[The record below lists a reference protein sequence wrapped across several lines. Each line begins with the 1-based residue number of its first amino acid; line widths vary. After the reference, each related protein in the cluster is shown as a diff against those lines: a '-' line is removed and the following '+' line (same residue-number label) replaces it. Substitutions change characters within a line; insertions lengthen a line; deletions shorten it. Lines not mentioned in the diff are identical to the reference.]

1 MDESF
6 GDGVEDIGVDRLD
19 VSVEAVEASVVD
31 EYDVDE
37 MFDDSVDDKVVSVVD
52 DCVDVVEPS
61 VVEEIGGTVDVVKSS
76 VVEETVGTVDV
87 WVDVVGMSVVVVSP
101 STGHVGKLLTST
113 DGTVSAEAPQD
124 KVMSPVGLDPK
135 KTDSNFLH

>member
-6 GDGVEDIGVDRLD
+6 DDWVEDIGVDGLV
-19 VSVEAVEASVVD
+19 VSVEAVGASVVD

-37 MFDDSVDDKVVSVVD
+37 MFDDSVDDKDVSVF
-52 DCVDVVEPS
+52 DVVEPS
-61 VVEEIGGTVDVVKSS
+61 VVEEIGGTVDVVEPS

-113 DGTVSAEAPQD
+113 DGTVRAEAPQD

-135 KTDSNFLH
+135 KNR

>member
-1 MDESF
+1 
-6 GDGVEDIGVDRLD
+6 
-19 VSVEAVEASVVD
+19 
-31 EYDVDE
+31 

-52 DCVDVVEPS
+52 ECVDVVEPS
-61 VVEEIGGTVDVVKSS
+61 VVEEIGD
-76 VVEETVGTVDV
+76 TVDV
-87 WVDVVGMSVVVVSP
+87 WVDAVGTSVVVVSP

-135 KTDSNFLH
+135 NQIVISYIKIRDEPLNCVLAFLLTWVLLT